1 MLTILT
7 TLGFVSSNACI
18 ALLKTP
24 NRYTFYANSEYVHS
38 VAQCKVCQNGFSLT
52 TCFQRKPIYWRILR
66 SVVFYLK
73 NRDF

>member
-38 VAQCKVCQNGFSLT
+38 VAQCKVCQNMGF
-52 TCFQRKPIYWRILR
+52 P
-66 SVVFYLK
+66 
-73 NRDF
+73 

>member
-38 VAQCKVCQNGFSLT
+38 VAQCKVCQNMGFLW
-52 TCFQRKPIYWRILR
+52 QP
-66 SVVFYLK
+66 VFKENPYIGV
-73 NRDF
+73 FCAVQFFT